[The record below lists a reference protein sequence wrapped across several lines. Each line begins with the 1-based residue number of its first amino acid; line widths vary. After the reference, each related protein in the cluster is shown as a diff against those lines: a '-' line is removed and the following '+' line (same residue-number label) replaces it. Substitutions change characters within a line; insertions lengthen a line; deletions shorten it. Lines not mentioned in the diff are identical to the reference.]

1 MADEHL
7 RSDHYVEIDGLS
19 TAATVARCIH
29 SHLIATCP
37 ECEEAW
43 HKLGALLK
51 EAVLSSFDTFTPP
64 PAPSEPTDDDLLVD
78 AGALAA
84 EDAKV
89 EQLRHLRRRAHEQ
102 LWILR
107 RLPAVRRAGK
117 IRGAHRQFRGRALA
131 ELLIEECRATVRNA
145 PLEAVAW
152 VDLVPLV
159 LHWTRGDGAPPW
171 APGLLARAAAHRANA
186 LRIAGDFLT
195 AERTFIEVRRSLAA
209 HPVDDPAIVA
219 EVASLEASLRIDQH
233 HEEQAEELLERAALA
248 YRYAGDPLGLART
261 RIKHATLMWDEDRPA
276 EVLRLLEEASAGLA
290 ASPEPP
296 DLYLTLCTVT
306 WRLLALCEL
315 KRFAEARRLLHR
327 NLDDYEASE
336 DPLIAATL
344 RTLEGRMAH
353 GLGEYEK
360 AEQSYRSCLDAYL
373 TLGRNHDAALACLDL
388 ADTLLAAGKTSEL
401 RQLASDLVP
410 LFRTRDLPAETM
422 RALDHLTR
430 AVVSE
435 RLSTAVLTKMRRALA
450 TRAVAPPPP
459 PI

>member
-78 AGALAA
+78 ADALAA
-84 EDAKV
+84 EDARV

-261 RIKHATLMWDEDRPA
+261 RIKHAGLMWNKDRPS
-276 EVLRLLEEASAGLA
+276 EVLRLLDEAADGLS
-290 ASPEPP
+290 ASPGPP
-296 DLYLTLCTVT
+296 DLYLALCTVT
-306 WRLLALCEL
+306 WRVLALCEL
-315 KRFAEARRLLHR
+315 ERFSEARRLLNRHI
-327 NLDDYEASE
+327 DDYEASE
-336 DPLIAATL
+336 DPHSAAVFRGL
-344 RTLEGRMAH
+344 QGRISL
-353 GLGEYEK
+353 GLGDHAA
-360 AEQSYRSCLDAYL
+360 AEISYRSCLDAYL
-373 TLGRNHDAALACLDL
+373 ALGRYHDAAVVCLDL
-388 ADTLLAAGKTSEL
+388 ADTLLAGERWPICASSRPTSCPCF
-401 RQLASDLVP
+401 AIATFPPKPS
-410 LFRTRDLPAETM
+410 
-422 RALDHLTR
+422 
-430 AVVSE
+430 
-435 RLSTAVLTKMRRALA
+435 RLSA
-450 TRAVAPPPP
+450 TLHRPSSLSDCPRPS
-459 PI
+459 